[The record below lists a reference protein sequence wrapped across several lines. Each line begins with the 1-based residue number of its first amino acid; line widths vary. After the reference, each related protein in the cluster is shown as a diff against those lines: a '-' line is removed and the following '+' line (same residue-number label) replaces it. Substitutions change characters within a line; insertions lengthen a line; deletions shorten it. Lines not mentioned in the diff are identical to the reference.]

1 MTSYNVMTVKG
12 THMMGRKM
20 IKRIISA
27 CVVLAMC
34 LSFTCPVFAAGQAQR
49 SSSKPSASAIAA
61 DIVFLRPIGLIGT
74 ILGTCGF
81 IVTLPVTIPLKKV
94 DAIGQDLVIAPF
106 HYTFERPLGKF

>member
-1 MTSYNVMTVKG
+1 ML
-12 THMMGRKM
+12 
-20 IKRIISA
+20 KRLVIIFLVLGLIAQFHNAA
-27 CVVLAMC
+27 C
-34 LSFTCPVFAAGQAQR
+34 AAGDGKG

-74 ILGTCGF
+74 VLGTCGF

-94 DAIGQDLVIAPF
+94 DAIGKDLVIAPF